1 MIRDLR
7 FRSAPRSDAF
17 SVWRASHWFL
27 TAVVCCLLWSP
38 ATAQDSSQVLSP
50 VLTIDSERLYTDS
63 AFGRRTAAEFE
74 TLGAELTA
82 ENRRIEDE
90 LAAEEKQLTALRA
103 TLPAA
108 EFRVLADAFDEKVQ
122 SVRKQQDG
130 KSRNLTK
137 AFEDRRIVFLNAAV
151 PILET
156 LMREAGAAV
165 VLERRSVF
173 LSANSIDITR
183 EAIERLDEKLT
194 ADPDPA
200 ENK

>member
-27 TAVVCCLLWSP
+27 TAAVCCLLWSP

-151 PILET
+151 PVLET

-183 EAIERLDEKLT
+183 EAIDRLDEKLA
-194 ADPDPA
+194 ADLDPA